1 MILLILLPIYFF
13 GVLVPLKILEDY
25 GPGTYNWKKAHWEI
39 RKIIVQSQDELDEI
53 LAEKFKRDVE
63 CGAILLS

>member
-13 GVLVPLKILEDY
+13 GLLVPLKIFEDY
-25 GPGTYNWKKAHWEI
+25 GPGTYNWKKAHRQI
-39 RKIIVQSQDELDEI
+39 RKIIVQSQGELDEI

>member
-13 GVLVPLKILEDY
+13 GLLVPLKILEDY
-25 GPGTYNWKKAHWEI
+25 GPWTYNWKKAHPGT
-39 RKIIVQSQDELDEI
+39 RRIIVQSQDELDEI
-53 LAEKFKRDVE
+53 LVEKFKRDVE

>member
-13 GVLVPLKILEDY
+13 GVLVPLKLMEDY
-25 GPGTYNWKKAHWEI
+25 GPFTYNWKKAHRVV
-39 RKIIVQSQDELDEI
+39 RKIVVQSQDELDEI
-53 LAEKFKRDVE
+53 LVEKFKRDVE

>member
-13 GVLVPLKILEDY
+13 GLLLPLKWVEDY
-25 GPGTYNWKKAHWEI
+25 GPWTYNWKKAH
-39 RKIIVQSQDELDEI
+39 RGVRRIIVQSQDELDKI
-53 LAEKFKRDVE
+53 LVEKFKRDVE

>member
-13 GVLVPLKILEDY
+13 GMLVPLKLIEDY
-25 GPGTYNWKKAHWEI
+25 GPWTYNWKKAH
-39 RKIIVQSQDELDEI
+39 RGVRRIIVQSQDELDGI
-53 LAEKFKRDVE
+53 LVEKFKRDVE